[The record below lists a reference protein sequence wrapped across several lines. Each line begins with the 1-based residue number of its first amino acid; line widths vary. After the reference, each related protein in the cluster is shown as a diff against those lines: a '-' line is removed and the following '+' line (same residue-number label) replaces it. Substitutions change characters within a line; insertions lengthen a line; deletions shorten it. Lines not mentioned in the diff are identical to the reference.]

1 MEILYFLIAIISTII
16 GSAAGI
22 GGGVI
27 IKPALDALSKYSL
40 PTVNLLSSSTIF
52 IMSIVTVFYQLKKK
66 NKINSK
72 NTIIVAIGSII
83 GGVIG
88 QKIMTL
94 LTSSRININI
104 NINIINNVQS
114 VMLIVLLLIV
124 FIYMKNKSSIKT
136 YNINNIT
143 LIGLLGL
150 FLGAISAF
158 LGIGGGP
165 MNVAAFTI
173 LFSMSANEAARNSI
187 IVIFFSQGSKIL
199 SIALTTGFSNYKLE
213 MLPIMLIGG
222 VLGGIIGYRLNKSVS
237 EKNIVKV
244 FNTVL
249 IAIVILNVYNIFK

>member
-27 IKPALDALSKYSL
+27 IKPALDALSTYSL

-104 NINIINNVQS
+104 INNVQS
-114 VMLIVLLLIV
+114 VMLIILLLIV

>member
-94 LTSSRININI
+94 LTSSII

-114 VMLIVLLLIV
+114 VMLIILLLIV
-124 FIYMKNKSSIKT
+124 FIYMKNKSNIKT

>member
-104 NINIINNVQS
+104 INNVQS
-114 VMLIVLLLIV
+114 VMLIILLLIV
-124 FIYMKNKSSIKT
+124 FIYMKNKSNIKT

-199 SIALTTGFSNYKLE
+199 SIALTTGFSNYK
-213 MLPIMLIGG
+213 
-222 VLGGIIGYRLNKSVS
+222 
-237 EKNIVKV
+237 
-244 FNTVL
+244 
-249 IAIVILNVYNIFK
+249 

>member
-27 IKPALDALSKYSL
+27 IKPALDVLSKYSL

-104 NINIINNVQS
+104 INNVQS
-114 VMLIVLLLIV
+114 VMLIILLLIV
-124 FIYMKNKSSIKT
+124 FIYMKNKSNIKT

-237 EKNIVKV
+237 EKNIVKI

>member
-88 QKIMTL
+88 QKVMTL
-94 LTSSRININI
+94 LTSSRI

-114 VMLIVLLLIV
+114 VMLIILLLIV
-124 FIYMKNKSSIKT
+124 FMYMKNKSSIKT

-143 LIGLLGL
+143 LVGLLGL

-213 MLPIMLIGG
+213 MLPIMLTGG

>member
-88 QKIMTL
+88 QKVMTL
-94 LTSSRININI
+94 LTSSRI

-114 VMLIVLLLIV
+114 VMLTIFLLIV
-124 FIYMKNKSSIKT
+124 FIYMKNKSNIKT

-222 VLGGIIGYRLNKSVS
+222 ILGGIIGYRLNKSVS

>member
-88 QKIMTL
+88 QKVMTL
-94 LTSSRININI
+94 LTSSRI

-114 VMLIVLLLIV
+114 VMLIILLLIV

-143 LIGLLGL
+143 LVGLLGL

-213 MLPIMLIGG
+213 MLPIMLTGG

>member
-27 IKPALDALSKYSL
+27 IKPTLDALSKYSL

-88 QKIMTL
+88 QKVMTL
-94 LTSSRININI
+94 LTSSRI

-114 VMLIVLLLIV
+114 VMLIILLLIV
-124 FIYMKNKSSIKT
+124 FIYMKNKSNIKT

-143 LIGLLGL
+143 LVGLLGL

>member
-104 NINIINNVQS
+104 INNVQS
-114 VMLIVLLLIV
+114 VMLIILLLIV

>member
-88 QKIMTL
+88 QKVMTL
-94 LTSSRININI
+94 LTSSRI

-114 VMLIVLLLIV
+114 VMLIILLLIV
-124 FIYMKNKSSIKT
+124 FMYMKNKSSIKT

-143 LIGLLGL
+143 LVGLLGL

>member
-1 MEILYFLIAIISTII
+1 MEILYFLIAIISAII

-104 NINIINNVQS
+104 INNVQS
-114 VMLIVLLLIV
+114 VMLIILLLIV
-124 FIYMKNKSSIKT
+124 FIYMKNKSNIKT

-222 VLGGIIGYRLNKSVS
+222 ILGGIIGYRLNKSVS

>member
-104 NINIINNVQS
+104 INNVQS
-114 VMLIVLLLIV
+114 VMLIILLLIV
-124 FIYMKNKSSIKT
+124 FIYMKNKSNIKT
-136 YNINNIT
+136 YNINNII

>member
-27 IKPALDALSKYSL
+27 IKPTLDALSKYSL

-104 NINIINNVQS
+104 INNVQS
-114 VMLIVLLLIV
+114 VMLIILLLIV
-124 FIYMKNKSSIKT
+124 FIYMKNKSNIKT

>member
-104 NINIINNVQS
+104 INNVQS
-114 VMLIVLLLIV
+114 VMLIILLLIV
-124 FIYMKNKSSIKT
+124 FIYMKNKSNIKT

-222 VLGGIIGYRLNKSVS
+222 VLGGITGYRLNKSVS

>member
-94 LTSSRININI
+94 LTYSRI

-114 VMLIVLLLIV
+114 VMLTIFLLIV
-124 FIYMKNKSSIKT
+124 FIYMKNKSNIKT

-143 LIGLLGL
+143 LIGLIGL

-222 VLGGIIGYRLNKSVS
+222 ILGGIIGYRLNKSVS

>member
-104 NINIINNVQS
+104 INNVQS
-114 VMLIVLLLIV
+114 VMLIILLLIV
-124 FIYMKNKSSIKT
+124 FIYMKNKRNIKT

-165 MNVAAFTI
+165 MNVAVFTI

-222 VLGGIIGYRLNKSVS
+222 ILGGIIGYRLNKSVS

>member
-27 IKPALDALSKYSL
+27 IKPTLDALSKYSL

-104 NINIINNVQS
+104 INNVQS
-114 VMLIVLLLIV
+114 VMLIILLLIV
-124 FIYMKNKSSIKT
+124 FIYMKNKSNIKT

-249 IAIVILNVYNIFK
+249 IDIVILNVYNIFK

>member
-72 NTIIVAIGSII
+72 NIIIVAIGSII

-104 NINIINNVQS
+104 INNVQS
-114 VMLIVLLLIV
+114 VMLIILLLIV
-124 FIYMKNKSSIKT
+124 FIYMKNKSNIKT

-237 EKNIVKV
+237 EKNIVKI